1 MRQRSILF
9 VGFGLVGVQAFVPVG
24 NLQPKA
30 SNKCKLY
37 SIFDDD
43 KPESS
48 NEFEGFNPFNRKE
61 TIAQRRA
68 PQVLGSS
75 TISVRKMRMKE
86 VMSNLLSAD
95 ESDYERILLEN
106 EDLIMEPLL
115 EDDAVMDEDSIYEL
129 GMTRE
134 ERFERYELT
143 MMDREAKA
151 VNKSVQKILSSMRLF
166 VMSRK
171 P

>member
-1 MRQRSILF
+1 M
-9 VGFGLVGVQAFVPVG
+9 VGVQAFVTVG
-24 NLQPKA
+24 NLQPIT

-43 KPESS
+43 KPESR

-86 VMSNLLSAD
+86 VIS
-95 ESDYERILLEN
+95 
-106 EDLIMEPLL
+106 
-115 EDDAVMDEDSIYEL
+115 
-129 GMTRE
+129 
-134 ERFERYELT
+134 
-143 MMDREAKA
+143 
-151 VNKSVQKILSSMRLF
+151 
-166 VMSRK
+166 
-171 P
+171 

>member
-61 TIAQRRA
+61 TIG
-68 PQVLGSS
+68 PS
-75 TISVRKMRMKE
+75 
-86 VMSNLLSAD
+86 
-95 ESDYERILLEN
+95 
-106 EDLIMEPLL
+106 
-115 EDDAVMDEDSIYEL
+115 
-129 GMTRE
+129 
-134 ERFERYELT
+134 
-143 MMDREAKA
+143 
-151 VNKSVQKILSSMRLF
+151 
-166 VMSRK
+166 
-171 P
+171 